1 MNQQQMQ
8 GIARY
13 TTLFAPVIFFFGG
26 IFIVILLNKFIGKGM
41 KPSDTKPETKQ
52 NHVERNH
59 R

>member
-1 MNQQQMQ
+1 MQ